1 MDVKSQSEVQ
11 RTLENVSKVKSLAH
25 LEVAGVM

>member
-25 LEVAGVM
+25 LKVAGVM